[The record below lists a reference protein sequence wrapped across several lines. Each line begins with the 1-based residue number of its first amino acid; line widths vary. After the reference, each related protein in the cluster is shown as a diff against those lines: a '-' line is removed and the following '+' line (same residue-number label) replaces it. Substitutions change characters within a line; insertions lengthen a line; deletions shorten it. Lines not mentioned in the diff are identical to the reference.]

1 MAVGEAWHLRWRWR
15 TSTRRLRIPASLA
28 LTFRPVP
35 AARLVRS
42 GADRVEPFKAWG
54 LLSCSF
60 MKQAAILCCSMLLWA
75 RSAAAEPWDKAGW
88 VLTFHD
94 EFDEGPL
101 DTTAWRAGY
110 RWGEIVMNEEMQ
122 AYVDDAFAYEG
133 GLLRI
138 VGTDEPRPY
147 AGQTMPYRS
156 GVITSLYAQRY
167 GWFEIR
173 CRMPAGRGLWP
184 AFWLMPVGWDFWS
197 GMKVNEIDIHEFLG
211 HETDTMYMTVHWG
224 DNYQD
229 GHSSA
234 GGVYSGPDFTSDFH
248 TYAVDWNA
256 DRVVWLVDGVERF
269 RYEGPGVPQVDMYV
283 ITNLAIGGSWPGP
296 PDSTTVFP
304 AYYDVDY
311 IRIYERA
318 SEDTPEP
325 GGSLLDASAGSE
337 EAPDAAD
344 QADASARSDTASPV
358 PAPPVEA
365 GTTEPAAPP
374 HTLWSENEA
383 PDGCAC
389 KTPSG
394 KPSGADPWALVGL
407 VGTWSLAWARLRARW
422 RGSRRSLSRLLQRS
436 LP

>member
-1 MAVGEAWHLRWRWR
+1 
-15 TSTRRLRIPASLA
+15 
-28 LTFRPVP
+28 
-35 AARLVRS
+35 
-42 GADRVEPFKAWG
+42 
-54 LLSCSF
+54 
-60 MKQAAILCCSMLLWA
+60 MKRAAILCCSLLLWTA
-75 RSAAAEPWDKAGW
+75 SASAEPWDKPGW
-88 VLTFHD
+88 VLRFHD
-94 EFDEGPL
+94 EFDTGPL

-122 AYVDDAFAYEG
+122 AYVDDAFAFEG

-138 VGTDEPRPY
+138 VGSDEARPY
-147 AGQTMPYRS
+147 AGQTLPYSS

-167 GWFEIR
+167 GLFEIR
-173 CRMPAGRGLWP
+173 CRMPAGRGFWP

-211 HETDTMYMTVHWG
+211 HETDTMYMTIHWG

-234 GGVYSGPDFTSDFH
+234 GGVYSGPDFASDFH
-248 TYAVDWNA
+248 TYAVDWDA

-283 ITNLAIGGSWPGP
+283 ITNLAIGGAWPGP
-296 PDSTTVFP
+296 PDSTTAFP

-318 SEDTPEP
+318 AQDTPEP
-325 GGSLLDASAGSE
+325 DGALLDASGGPEQAS
-337 EAPDAAD
+337 DAAD
-344 QADASARSDTASPV
+344 LSDASARPDAASLN
-358 PAPPVEA
+358 PARPVEA
-365 GTTEPAAPP
+365 GTPEPAAPG
-374 HTLWSENEA
+374 HTVWTYSEP

-394 KPSGADPWALVGL
+394 RRPAADPWALVGL
-407 VGTWSLAWARLRARW
+407 AAGWAHARARS
-422 RGSRRSLSRLLQRS
+422 RAPRRRTGSSLSRPLQR
-436 LP
+436 PGA